1 MLPADGVIAGTRQ
14 RHKGLP
20 RCCAAPHMLSH
31 RGDHMAK
38 KMILAGMLS
47 LAGTAIFTVL
57 YMKTACGLLLPL
69 AITFG
74 TASYHIIMRLL
85 VGLSFQA
92 VMQNR
97 AEPGRRWYRVGKGE
111 MAVYEALKVK
121 RWKRRMPTFDN
132 ARFNPQLH
140 SWDEIAQA
148 MCQAELVHETIV
160 ILSFLPIAEGIWFG
174 MYPVFIVTSVLAAG
188 YDLMFVMM
196 QRYNRQRI
204 FTLLARKSASVAR
217 PAQTAG
223 SVHVPPPI
231 L

>member
-1 MLPADGVIAGTRQ
+1 
-14 RHKGLP
+14 
-20 RCCAAPHMLSH
+20 
-31 RGDHMAK
+31 MAK
-38 KMILAGMLS
+38 KMIPAAVLS
-47 LAGTAIFTVL
+47 LAGTAVFIVL
-57 YMKTACGLLLPL
+57 YMKTAGGLLLSL

-97 AEPGRRWYRVGKGE
+97 AEPGRQWYRVGKRE
-111 MAVYEALKVK
+111 MAVYETLKIK
-121 RWKRRMPTFDN
+121 RWKRKIPTFDN

-148 MCQAELVHETIV
+148 MCQAELVHETIM

-174 MYPVFIVTSVLAAG
+174 MYPVFIITSVLAAG
-188 YDLMFVMM
+188 YDLMFVMT

-204 FTLLARKSASVAR
+204 FSLLARKR
-217 PAQTAG
+217 GT
-223 SVHVPPPI
+223 VHVPHQHQSGSV
-231 L
+231 

>member
-1 MLPADGVIAGTRQ
+1 
-14 RHKGLP
+14 
-20 RCCAAPHMLSH
+20 
-31 RGDHMAK
+31 MAK
-38 KMILAGMLS
+38 KMILAAVLS
-47 LAGTAIFTVL
+47 LAGTALLTALFL
-57 YMKTACGLLLPL
+57 KTACRLLLSL

-97 AEPGRRWYRVGKGE
+97 AEPGRRWYPVGKGE
-111 MAVYEALKVK
+111 MAIYEALKIK

-148 MCQAELVHETIV
+148 MCQAELVHETIM

-174 MYPVFIVTSVLAAG
+174 MYPVFIITSVLAAG
-188 YDLMFVMM
+188 YDLMFVMT
-196 QRYNRQRI
+196 QRYNRQRVL
-204 FTLLARKSASVAR
+204 TLLAHKSASPGR
-217 PAQTAG
+217 TT
-223 SVHVPPPI
+223 HCR
-231 L
+231 LEKK

>member
-1 MLPADGVIAGTRQ
+1 
-14 RHKGLP
+14 
-20 RCCAAPHMLSH
+20 
-31 RGDHMAK
+31 MAK
-38 KMILAGMLS
+38 KMILAAVLS
-47 LAGTAIFTVL
+47 LAGTAILTALFL
-57 YMKTACGLLLPL
+57 KTACRLLLSL

-97 AEPGRRWYRVGKGE
+97 AEPGRRWYLVGKRE
-111 MAVYEALKVK
+111 MAVYEILKIK
-121 RWKRRMPTFDN
+121 RWKRKIPTFDN

-148 MCQAELVHETIV
+148 MCQAELVHETIM

-174 MYPVFIVTSVLAAG
+174 MYPVFIITSVLAAG
-188 YDLMFVMM
+188 YDLMFVMT

-204 FTLLARKSASVAR
+204 FSLLARKRGA
-217 PAQTAG
+217 
-223 SVHVPPPI
+223 VHVPHQHQSGSV
-231 L
+231 

>member
-1 MLPADGVIAGTRQ
+1 
-14 RHKGLP
+14 
-20 RCCAAPHMLSH
+20 
-31 RGDHMAK
+31 MAK
-38 KMILAGMLS
+38 KMILAAVLS
-47 LAGTAIFTVL
+47 LAGTALLTALFL
-57 YMKTACGLLLPL
+57 KTACRLLLSL

-97 AEPGRRWYRVGKGE
+97 AEPGRQWYRVGKRE
-111 MAVYEALKVK
+111 MAVYETLKIK

-140 SWDEIAQA
+140 SWGEIAQA
-148 MCQAELVHETIV
+148 MCQAELVHETIM

-174 MYPVFIVTSVLAAG
+174 MYPVFIITSVLAAG
-188 YDLMFVMM
+188 YDLMFVMT

-204 FTLLARKSASVAR
+204 FSLLARKR
-217 PAQTAG
+217 GT
-223 SVHVPPPI
+223 VHVPHQHQSGSV
-231 L
+231 

>member
-1 MLPADGVIAGTRQ
+1 
-14 RHKGLP
+14 
-20 RCCAAPHMLSH
+20 
-31 RGDHMAK
+31 MAK
-38 KMILAGMLS
+38 KMILAAVLS
-47 LAGTAIFTVL
+47 LAGTAILTALFL
-57 YMKTACGLLLPL
+57 KTACRLLLSL

-97 AEPGRRWYRVGKGE
+97 AEPGRRWYLVGKRE
-111 MAVYEALKVK
+111 MAVYEILKIK
-121 RWKRRMPTFDN
+121 RWKRKIPTFDN

-148 MCQAELVHETIV
+148 MCQAELVHETIM

-174 MYPVFIVTSVLAAG
+174 MYPVFIITSVLAAG
-188 YDLMFVMM
+188 YDLMFVMT

-204 FTLLARKSASVAR
+204 FSLLARKR
-217 PAQTAG
+217 GT
-223 SVHVPPPI
+223 VHVPHQHQSGSV
-231 L
+231 

>member
-1 MLPADGVIAGTRQ
+1 
-14 RHKGLP
+14 
-20 RCCAAPHMLSH
+20 
-31 RGDHMAK
+31 MAK
-38 KMILAGMLS
+38 KMILAAVLS
-47 LAGTAIFTVL
+47 LTGTALLTALFL
-57 YMKTACGLLLPL
+57 KTACRLLLSL

-97 AEPGRRWYRVGKGE
+97 AEPGRQWYRVGKRE
-111 MAVYEALKVK
+111 MAVYETLKIK
-121 RWKRRMPTFDN
+121 RWKRKIPTFDN

-148 MCQAELVHETIV
+148 MCQAELVHETIM

-174 MYPVFIVTSVLAAG
+174 MYPVFIITSVLAAG
-188 YDLMFVMM
+188 YDLMFVMT

-204 FTLLARKSASVAR
+204 FSLLARKR
-217 PAQTAG
+217 GT
-223 SVHVPPPI
+223 VHVPHQHQSGSV
-231 L
+231 

>member
-1 MLPADGVIAGTRQ
+1 
-14 RHKGLP
+14 
-20 RCCAAPHMLSH
+20 
-31 RGDHMAK
+31 MAK

-47 LAGTAIFTVL
+47 LAGTALLTALFL
-57 YMKTACGLLLPL
+57 KTSCGLLLPL
-69 AITFG
+69 SITFG

-111 MAVYEALKVK
+111 MAVYEALKIK

-140 SWDEIAQA
+140 SWGEIAQA

-160 ILSFLPIAEGIWFG
+160 VLSFLPIAEGIWFG

-204 FTLLARKSASVAR
+204 FSLLARKRASVTC
-217 PAQTAG
+217 PAQTAE

>member
-1 MLPADGVIAGTRQ
+1 
-14 RHKGLP
+14 
-20 RCCAAPHMLSH
+20 
-31 RGDHMAK
+31 MAK
-38 KMILAGMLS
+38 KMILAAVLS
-47 LAGTAIFTVL
+47 LAGTALLTALFL
-57 YMKTACGLLLPL
+57 KTACGLLLPL

-97 AEPGRRWYRVGKGE
+97 ADPGRRWYRVGKGE
-111 MAVYEALKVK
+111 MAIYEALKIK

-140 SWDEIAQA
+140 SWGEIAQA

-160 ILSFLPIAEGIWFG
+160 VLSFLPITEGIWFG

-188 YDLMFVMM
+188 YDLLFVMM

-204 FTLLARKSASVAR
+204 FSLLARKR
-217 PAQTAG
+217 GT
-223 SVHVPPPI
+223 VHVPHQHQSGSV
-231 L
+231 